1 MSSSIPGTDQTAA
14 GTPPVRA
21 RTWAAVGALT
31 LAVTLLAVDGTVLA
45 LAAPALTADLAPS
58 ATQLL
63 WIGDAYSFALAGLL
77 ISMGT
82 LADRLG
88 RRRLLLIGVTGFGL
102 ASLLAAFAPT
112 AGWLIAARV
121 LLGVAGATLM
131 PSTLSII
138 RNLFPDA
145 RQRTRAIAVW
155 AAGSSGGAALGP
167 LIGGALLEHF
177 WWGSVFLINLPVMA
191 GVLVAVAL
199 LVPES
204 RDPRPGR
211 FDLPSAAL
219 SVLSIVPLVWAV
231 KHTAQSGADL
241 AGLATVVL
249 GLASGLTFVRRQRR
263 LTSPLVDVTLFARPA
278 FSGTLLAS
286 LIAVFAFSGLLFFF
300 SQYLQLVQG
309 WSPLHAGLRELP
321 LTIAAVAVVAIVAPL
336 VARLG
341 LGRTLGLALLVAA
354 AGMAVLAVA
363 EGAAGYAWLAVG
375 LVIVGLGI
383 GVTFTTATDAV
394 LGAVPP
400 RRAGAASALS
410 EMSYELGIALG
421 IALLGTLHTLVYR
434 AALPDLTALPPAEA
448 GAARES
454 LATASA
460 AALDDELL
468 TAARTAFGSAMQVT
482 SAIAAVLLVVAAVV
496 AWRLVPSPRG
506 TGDRTAQPQ
515 TGPDGTSTRIS
526 VPSCAPTSGRSS
538 PDQKLPGS

>member
-1 MSSSIPGTDQTAA
+1 MRADQSVCPTDHLVGNLASMPTTAHTTSPGDA
-14 GTPPVRA
+14 PPVSARA
-21 RTWAAVGALT
+21 WAAVAALT

-45 LAAPALTADLAPS
+45 LAAPALTADLSPT

-82 LADRLG
+82 LADRIG

-102 ASLLAAFAPT
+102 ASLLAASAPS

-131 PSTLSII
+131 PSTLSIV

-167 LIGGALLEHF
+167 LVGGVLLEHF

-191 GVLVAVAL
+191 VVLVAVAL
-199 LVPES
+199 VVPES

-211 FDLPSAAL
+211 FDLLSAGL
-219 SVLSIVPLVWAV
+219 SVLAVVPLVWAV
-231 KHTAQSGADL
+231 KHTAQSGADPSA
-241 AGLATVVL
+241 AGAALL
-249 GLASGLTFVRRQRR
+249 GLAAGVAFVRRQRR
-263 LTSPLVDVTLFARPA
+263 LPSPLVDVALFARPA

-309 WSPLHAGLRELP
+309 WSPFQAGLRELP
-321 LTIAAVAVVAIVAPL
+321 LTIAAVLVVAVVAPL
-336 VARLG
+336 VGRLG
-341 LGRTLGLALLVAA
+341 MGRTLGLSLLVAA
-354 AGMAVLAVA
+354 VGLGVLAVA
-363 EGAAGYAWLAVG
+363 EGSAGYGGLALG
-375 LVIVGLGI
+375 LVVVGLGI

-394 LGAVPP
+394 LGVVPP
-400 RRAGAASALS
+400 ERAGAASALS

-421 IALLGTLHTLVYR
+421 IALLGTLHTLLYR
-434 AALPDLTALPPAEA
+434 ATLPDGPAVPDA
-448 GAARES
+448 VRES
-454 LATASA
+454 LATATATVPDGALLA
-460 AALDDELL
+460 AARD
-468 TAARTAFGSAMQVT
+468 AFASAMQVT
-482 SAIAAVLLVVAAVV
+482 STIAAVLLVVAGVL
-496 AWRLVPSPRG
+496 AWRLVPSEPAVR
-506 TGDRTAQPQ
+506 
-515 TGPDGTSTRIS
+515 
-526 VPSCAPTSGRSS
+526 APAVG
-538 PDQKLPGS
+538 